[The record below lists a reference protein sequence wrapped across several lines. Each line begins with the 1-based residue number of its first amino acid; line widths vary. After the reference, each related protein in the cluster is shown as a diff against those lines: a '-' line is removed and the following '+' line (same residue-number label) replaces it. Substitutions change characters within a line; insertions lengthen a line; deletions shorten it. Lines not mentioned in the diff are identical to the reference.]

1 MPQDDRLQSIEQTVS
16 ELAEKPAISRSDF
29 LDLAE
34 QAVVAYKEN
43 PANREQIARIMT
55 GVWMGFEEV
64 KDDEVMHEIGG
75 KFADLEMPDE
85 HISLEGAESI
95 EEMWD
100 NLANEIE
107 KIKKDK

>member
-1 MPQDDRLQSIEQTVS
+1 MPQDDQLQSIEQTVS
-16 ELAEKPAISRSDF
+16 ELAKKPAISRSDF
-29 LDLAE
+29 LDLAK

-75 KFADLEMPDE
+75 EFADLEMPDVHVALGDYNSVKE
-85 HISLEGAESI
+85 KWQGLEQ
-95 EEMWD
+95 
-100 NLANEIE
+100 
-107 KIKKDK
+107 KINDATRT